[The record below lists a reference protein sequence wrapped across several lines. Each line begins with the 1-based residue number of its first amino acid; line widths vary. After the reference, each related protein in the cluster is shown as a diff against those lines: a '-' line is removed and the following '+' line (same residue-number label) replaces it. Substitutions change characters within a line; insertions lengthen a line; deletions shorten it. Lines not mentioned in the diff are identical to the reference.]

1 MNRARI
7 YLVTIALFVLPF
19 ETILLLALIIIKHYH
34 NVRSAQYHFNI
45 WILQANV
52 PGGYFIFRFPTHP
65 SPRDART
72 LRKWLDTL
80 SETVSEAFQGRIPN
94 PSSPGI

>member
-1 MNRARI
+1 MNRAQI
-7 YLVTIALFVLPF
+7 YLVTIAFVVFPF
-19 ETILLLALIIIKHYH
+19 ETIVLLALIIVKHYQ

-52 PGGYFIFRFPTHP
+52 PGGYFIFRFPTRP
-65 SPRDART
+65 SARDART
-72 LRKWLDTL
+72 LRTWLNTL

-94 PSSPGI
+94 QSSPGI